1 MPNQIELPPIVIR
14 PAPLPAPFPA
24 RPSPP
29 IYTAKPLPIDEQLVY
44 ITSIQEL
51 SQNVHL
57 GSERAT
63 IPLCVLTRR
72 AMKSIDARFAGHLQN
87 LHGELTNEISAQ
99 LGESAPPLS
108 GYLLIKKN
116 IIQNLIVSKNSNLQ
130 LEIEASNSFFGSSPL
145 SRNFVHV
152 VIAVQRNR
160 DPVNA
165 FKVWTDSYMAARSVI
180 VLTDAIRILTEQSTA
195 LDAEIASA
203 QAQEQEQAALA
214 AAHAQRLAEEQAQ
227 LAAQAAAEAQR
238 QVQEQA
244 AQAAA
249 EAQRQAEEQQR
260 LAVEER
266 NRLEADA
273 TAAGLANTYHL
284 KGAVAVTQ
292 PLFMT
297 TAGAIAI
304 VETAALTLQAA
315 IRAAITGLTAA
326 AASVASGLLVGVS
339 ALVYSPK
346 LANGELPERYTFSSP
361 LSDIAPDKKDDLHAI
376 AATGGTI
383 DLPFRLTSKTD
394 DQGNSELTVIH
405 ATASNLPTSVR
416 VIAAEHNHEKNVYS
430 VTTSDHPARTLIWTP
445 AQTPESASTTLPAE
459 DPSPSITPGSTVTP
473 IEGRIDIFPQ
483 VAETSFND
491 LVIVFP
497 IDSGLAPIYVMFK
510 DRRED
515 PGIATG
521 NGEPAENNWLAG
533 ASVGEG
539 APIPSYIADQM
550 RDKEFRSFR
559 EFREAFWKIVGN
571 SPDFANQ
578 LTPQN
583 RAHVLKGRAPY
594 ARKIDRVGNRTKL
607 EIHHRISVSDGG
619 PIYDMDNLRITTPK
633 LHISIHQTGKGHDN

>member
-1 MPNQIELPPIVIR
+1 MV
-14 PAPLPAPFPA
+14 
-24 RPSPP
+24 
-29 IYTAKPLPIDEQLVY
+29 
-44 ITSIQEL
+44 
-51 SQNVHL
+51 
-57 GSERAT
+57 
-63 IPLCVLTRR
+63 
-72 AMKSIDARFAGHLQN
+72 SIDARFADYHQK
-87 LHGELTNEISAQ
+87 LHEELANEVSAQ

-108 GYLLIKKN
+108 GYLLLKQN
-116 IIQNLIVSKNSNLQ
+116 IIQNLIASKNSSLQ
-130 LEIEASNSFFGSSPL
+130 LEIQASNSFFGSSPL
-145 SRNFVHV
+145 SRHFVHV
-152 VIAVQRNR
+152 VNAVQRNR

-165 FKVWTDSYMAARSVI
+165 FKVWTASYTAARSVI

-195 LDAEIASA
+195 LDAEIAAA

-214 AAHAQRLAEEQAQ
+214 AAHAQQLAEEQAQ
-227 LAAQAAAEAQR
+227 LAAQAAAEVQR
-238 QVQEQA
+238 QAEEQA

-260 LAVEER
+260 LAIEER
-266 NRLEADA
+266 NRLEAEA

-284 KGAVAVTQ
+284 KGAVAFV
-292 PLFMT
+292 T

-326 AASVASGLLVGVS
+326 AASLASGLLVGVS

-361 LSDIAPDKKDDLHAI
+361 LSDIAPDNKDDLHAI

-416 VIAAEHNHEKNVYS
+416 VIAAAHNQEKNAYS

-445 AQTPESASTTLPAE
+445 AQTPESSSTSLPAE
-459 DPSPSITPGSTVTP
+459 KPSPSITPGSTVTP
-473 IEGRIDIFPQ
+473 IEGRIEIFPQ
-483 VAETSFND
+483 VAEASFND

-515 PGIATG
+515 PGVATG
-521 NGEPAENNWLAG
+521 NGEPADSNWLAG
-533 ASVGEG
+533 ASTGEG
-539 APIPSYIADQM
+539 AAIPSYIADQM
-550 RDKEFRSFR
+550 RDKQFRNFR
-559 EFREAFWKIVGN
+559 AFREAFWKAVGN

-583 RAHVLKGRAPY
+583 RTHVLKGRAPY
-594 ARKIDRVGNRTKL
+594 ARRLDRVGSRTKL

-619 PIYDMDNLRITTPK
+619 PIYDMDNLRIATPK
-633 LHISIHQTGKGHDN
+633 LHLSIHQTGKGHAN